1 MDNINKLQNNALE
14 SNKVGKGQEP
24 VAVEKFGFPVAT
36 SCGFIPQNNEW
47 LDDWVVSVF
56 PTQVFFFFFFFHFI
70 EFCRF
75 NAISGWRICGIH
87 TSTCR
92 YQAYSQCMYREL
104 SNGFF
109 CHLKLNFSL
118 KGRPT
123 QRAQTIEIN
132 KHAHSISFGCPL
144 NLAAGLVGCD
154 IN

>member
-14 SNKVGKGQEP
+14 SNKVGRGQEP
-24 VAVEKFGFPVAT
+24 IAVQKFGFPVAT
-36 SCGFIPQNNEW
+36 CCGFIPQNNEW

-56 PTQVFFFFFFFHFI
+56 PTQVVFFCHFN

-75 NAISGWRICGIH
+75 NATDISGWRICGIC

-92 YQAYSQCMYREL
+92 YQVCSQCKDREL

-109 CHLKLNFSL
+109 CHLKFNFSL

-132 KHAHSISFGCPL
+132 KHPHSISFGCPL
-144 NLAAGLVGCD
+144 NLAAELVGCD